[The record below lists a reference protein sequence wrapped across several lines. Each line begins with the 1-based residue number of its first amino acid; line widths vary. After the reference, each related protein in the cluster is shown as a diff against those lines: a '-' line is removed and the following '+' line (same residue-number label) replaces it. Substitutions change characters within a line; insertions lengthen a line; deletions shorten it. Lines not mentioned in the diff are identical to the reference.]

1 MPSRPFFRK
10 VDLGVG
16 LFIIVL
22 ALVFFL
28 VSRQEET
35 AAYANVYLD
44 GALLQTVS
52 LTEDAVFTLEEAPGV
67 TLQVENCQIRF
78 ASSDCPDQLCVD
90 AGYLASPGQYAVCLP
105 HRLMVQIASS
115 AAPSAD
121 RITGN
126 YDFPERRGV

>member
-67 TLQVENCQIRF
+67 TLQVKMVKFALPLPIVRISF
-78 ASSDCPDQLCVD
+78 ASMPVIL
-90 AGYLASPGQYAVCLP
+90 LARDNTLSVYPTDSWCKLRLP
-105 HRLMVQIASS
+105 PRL
-115 AAPSAD
+115 P
-121 RITGN
+121 
-126 YDFPERRGV
+126 